1 MEQQK
6 KKQCYGFGVSVDKS
20 AEDDKYFDMIPP
32 GYRFCPKDSEL
43 ILDYL
48 KEKVMNHPLPPN
60 RIKEVNLKDYSPQ
73 DLIEKYYCKAYG
85 EKEWYFFTP
94 RDRKYLKGDRP
105 DRAAGDGFWRATE
118 AKKPVCSNG
127 GTLVG
132 YKRSSHDDSTVLL
145 VSEQAD
151 PFPEQSVLQHNH
163 QGFDELPQHNFAE
176 PDQVSAY
183 RPFDQSFGHSMAQ
196 NWISCFHTSMTNMN
210 SSNQPSLP
218 FVGEQLPAS
227 SMPSSA
233 QYLDN
238 QQGTTQLFS
247 LPFIST
253 QLPASSMPSSVK
265 ILENQQSTSQLS
277 SIQSIVDYLQ
287 NPKSLEDNL
296 SFSSEDYSITSVGA
310 ADLDVGC
317 IDTDCSSSEE
327 FLMDWDSVIPSSTLT
342 QQQPSPP
349 LAQQPSPRHRLSHRP
364 GILNMEQQ
372 KKKQYSLAT
381 ATAIKATQQL
391 SSTQAKGGI
400 KTNWLMQEYR
410 SVEAIADHDNPPTS
424 INGANDMRMRTKFV
438 HTYFLDGWVLCK
450 IYNKKLLEEESG
462 LPPRFDEDMVASEQ
476 PDPSSE
482 ALPEL
487 INDCPFDQSTLPL
500 HCSLL
505 DSPLDGPPSPS
516 SIQAMDNQ
524 LSTSQPSSIQF
535 LDNLQQP
542 NLIGDDDFSFLGIDR

>member
-6 KKQCYGFGVSVDKS
+6 KKQCYGIGVSVDKS
-20 AEDDKYFDMIPP
+20 ADMDKYFDTIPP

-48 KEKVMNHPLPPN
+48 KEKVMNRPLPPN

-73 DLIEKYYCKAYG
+73 DLIEKYYCKAYR

-118 AKKPVCSNG
+118 AKKPVRSNG

-132 YKRSSHDDSTVLL
+132 YKRSLVYYKGKPPNGKKTNWLMNEYSVSDNVILTYFLLFKTFFMFYFHHSTEIDFMVRYKLTLNYLYISLQLDDCVLCRIHKKADKEVAPPLPQLSLPPPPSSQPPPPPLPPSPPPPPPPAPTAAARSSHDDSTVLL

-151 PFPEQSVLQHNH
+151 PFP
-163 QGFDELPQHNFAE
+163 
-176 PDQVSAY
+176 DQVSAY
-183 RPFDQSFGHSMAQ
+183 RPFDQSFGHRLFQPHEELPYGITNNSQNHVGFGHSMAQ
-196 NWISCFHTSMTNMN
+196 NRISCFHTSMTNMN

-227 SMPSSA
+227 SMSSSV

-253 QLPASSMPSSVK
+253 QLPASSMPSSVQYLESQQGTTQLFSLPFISTPLQASSMPSSLQ

-277 SIQSIVDYLQ
+277 SIQSLDYLQ
-287 NPKSLEDNL
+287 PEEDNL
-296 SFSSEDYSITSVGA
+296 SFRDGNYSITSIEA
-310 ADLDVGC
+310 ADLDVGFF
-317 IDTDCSSSEE
+317 DTDGFSSED

-349 LAQQPSPRHRLSHRP
+349 LAQQPSPRHRP
-364 GILNMEQQ
+364 V
-372 KKKQYSLAT
+372 T
-381 ATAIKATQQL
+381 
-391 SSTQAKGGI
+391 
-400 KTNWLMQEYR
+400 
-410 SVEAIADHDNPPTS
+410 D
-424 INGANDMRMRTKFV
+424 
-438 HTYFLDGWVLCK
+438 
-450 IYNKKLLEEESG
+450 
-462 LPPRFDEDMVASEQ
+462 
-476 PDPSSE
+476 
-482 ALPEL
+482 
-487 INDCPFDQSTLPL
+487 
-500 HCSLL
+500 
-505 DSPLDGPPSPS
+505 
-516 SIQAMDNQ
+516 
-524 LSTSQPSSIQF
+524 
-535 LDNLQQP
+535 
-542 NLIGDDDFSFLGIDR
+542 

>member
-6 KKQCYGFGVSVDKS
+6 KKQCYGIGVSVDKS
-20 AEDDKYFDMIPP
+20 ADMDKYFDTIPP

-48 KEKVMNHPLPPN
+48 KEKLMNRPLPPN

-118 AKKPVCSNG
+118 AKKPVRSNG

-132 YKRSSHDDSTVLL
+132 YKRSLVYYKGKPPNGKKTNWLMNEYSVSDNLDDCVLCRIHKKADKEVAPPLPQLSPPPPPPPSQPPPPPPPPAPAPTAAARSSHDDSTVLL

-163 QGFDELPQHNFAE
+163 QGFNELPQHNFAE
-176 PDQVSAY
+176 PDRVSAY
-183 RPFDQSFGHSMAQ
+183 RPFDQSFGHRLFEPHEELRYGITNNSQNHVGFGHSMAQ
-196 NWISCFHTSMTNMN
+196 NRISCFHTSMTNLN

-253 QLPASSMPSSVK
+253 QLPASSMPSSAQYLENQQGTTQLFSLPFISTQLQASSIPSSLQ

-277 SIQSIVDYLQ
+277 SIQSLDYLQ
-287 NPKSLEDNL
+287 PEEDNL
-296 SFSSEDYSITSVGA
+296 SFRDGNYSITSIEA
-310 ADLDVGC
+310 ADLDVGFF
-317 IDTDCSSSEE
+317 DTDGLSSED

-349 LAQQPSPRHRLSHRP
+349 LAQQPSPRHRP
-364 GILNMEQQ
+364 V
-372 KKKQYSLAT
+372 T
-381 ATAIKATQQL
+381 
-391 SSTQAKGGI
+391 
-400 KTNWLMQEYR
+400 
-410 SVEAIADHDNPPTS
+410 D
-424 INGANDMRMRTKFV
+424 
-438 HTYFLDGWVLCK
+438 
-450 IYNKKLLEEESG
+450 
-462 LPPRFDEDMVASEQ
+462 
-476 PDPSSE
+476 
-482 ALPEL
+482 
-487 INDCPFDQSTLPL
+487 
-500 HCSLL
+500 
-505 DSPLDGPPSPS
+505 
-516 SIQAMDNQ
+516 
-524 LSTSQPSSIQF
+524 
-535 LDNLQQP
+535 
-542 NLIGDDDFSFLGIDR
+542 

>member
-6 KKQCYGFGVSVDKS
+6 KKQCYGIGVSVDKS
-20 AEDDKYFDMIPP
+20 ADMDKYFDTIPP

-48 KEKVMNHPLPPN
+48 KEKLMNRPLPPN

-118 AKKPVCSNG
+118 AKKPVRSNG

-132 YKRSSHDDSTVLL
+132 YKRSLVYYKGKPPNGKKTNWLMNEYSVSDNVILTYFLLFKTFFMFYLHHSTEIDFMVRSSHDDSTVLL

-163 QGFDELPQHNFAE
+163 QGFNELPQHNFAE
-176 PDQVSAY
+176 PDRVSAY
-183 RPFDQSFGHSMAQ
+183 RPFDQSFGHRLFDPHEELRYGITNNSQNHVGFGHSMAQ
-196 NWISCFHTSMTNMN
+196 NRISCFHTSMTNMN

-227 SMPSSA
+227 SMSSSV

-253 QLPASSMPSSVK
+253 QLPASSMPSSVQYLESQQGTTQLFSLPCISTQLQASSMPSSLQ
-265 ILENQQSTSQLS
+265 ILENQQSSSQLS
-277 SIQSIVDYLQ
+277 SIQSLDYLQ
-287 NPKSLEDNL
+287 PEEDNL
-296 SFSSEDYSITSVGA
+296 SFRDGNYSITSIEA
-310 ADLDVGC
+310 ADLDVGFF
-317 IDTDCSSSEE
+317 DTDGLSSED

-342 QQQPSPP
+342 PQQPSPP
-349 LAQQPSPRHRLSHRP
+349 LAQQPSPRHRP
-364 GILNMEQQ
+364 V
-372 KKKQYSLAT
+372 T
-381 ATAIKATQQL
+381 
-391 SSTQAKGGI
+391 
-400 KTNWLMQEYR
+400 
-410 SVEAIADHDNPPTS
+410 D
-424 INGANDMRMRTKFV
+424 
-438 HTYFLDGWVLCK
+438 
-450 IYNKKLLEEESG
+450 
-462 LPPRFDEDMVASEQ
+462 
-476 PDPSSE
+476 
-482 ALPEL
+482 
-487 INDCPFDQSTLPL
+487 
-500 HCSLL
+500 
-505 DSPLDGPPSPS
+505 
-516 SIQAMDNQ
+516 
-524 LSTSQPSSIQF
+524 
-535 LDNLQQP
+535 
-542 NLIGDDDFSFLGIDR
+542 